1 VDSANSA
8 SIEADYYE
16 QAVTDPEGFT
26 RELAELVLPIGG
38 LAAYGGAQLAGSLLG
53 WDFKGAHYLAML
65 DVSLQWKRG
74 AGAGAGA
81 SAMALYELKRWGETH
96 HDYS

>member
-1 VDSANSA
+1 
-8 SIEADYYE
+8 
-16 QAVTDPEGFT
+16 
-26 RELAELVLPIGG
+26 
-38 LAAYGGAQLAGSLLG
+38 LLG